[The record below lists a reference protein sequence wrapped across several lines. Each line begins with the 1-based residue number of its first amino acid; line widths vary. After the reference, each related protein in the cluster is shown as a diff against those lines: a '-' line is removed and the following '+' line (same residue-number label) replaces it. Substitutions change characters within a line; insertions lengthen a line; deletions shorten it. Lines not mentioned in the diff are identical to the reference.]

1 MVNLF
6 PLLLYYSELAPFIL
20 RLVLAAVFIAHGY
33 PKLFKS
39 FPETVGFFESVG
51 IKPAKFWVWVVG
63 LVEFGGGILLF
74 IGFLVQPVAIL
85 ISINML
91 VAIWKVK
98 FKMGFVNGY
107 EFDLALL
114 AMALSLI
121 FLGAGA
127 YSIDL
132 PF

>member
-1 MVNLF
+1 MPSLF
-6 PLLLYYSELAPFIL
+6 PQFFSYSEFAPLIL
-20 RLVLAAVFIAHGY
+20 RLILAAVFIVHGY
-33 PKLFKS
+33 SKLFKK
-39 FPETVGFFESVG
+39 FPETVSFFESVG

-63 LVEFGGGILLF
+63 LVEFGGGILFLV
-74 IGFLVQPVAIL
+74 GFLVQPAALL

-98 FKMGFVNGY
+98 LKQGFINGY

-114 AMALSLI
+114 AMALALLL
-121 FLGAGA
+121 LGAGA